1 MSNPPKIN
9 HLSEIGPATKAAH
22 ISAFAKLNLNAS
34 AMEACKT
41 CPKPVW
47 FTAFFDGTG
56 NNFEADGFGKTEVS
70 KVKYSNVAKL
80 AHFAHVEK
88 DGGRVRYEYIEGV
101 GTKCDKVGDTG
112 GGMDGAVG
120 MAAAGKGE
128 ARIRWMLKQ
137 LDDHV
142 TLHMPHVNQINLA
155 VFGFSRGAT
164 QARAFVRM
172 LTEHLA
178 EEKGDELNWK
188 KPGLDNKHPQVVV
201 YFMGLFDT
209 VASVGFGG
217 SRLEKAAPSI
227 VENGLRVLPGGI
239 VLGPI
244 AGGVLRAIDKGGH
257 AVWAQDLRI
266 PKHVLKCVHFVASH
280 EVREKFP
287 SDSVREDKVIP
298 DNCVETFYPGM
309 HSDVGG
315 GYAHK
320 DQEVRTNELSRVA
333 LTNMYINAYKAGV
346 PLKPPDQVI
355 NAAGAL
361 FEISNDLEAC
371 WDIYFGA
378 KGVVGV
384 DAAPTTSNLET
395 QIIWHM
401 NRYYA
406 WRASRRRRLDQGVLK
421 PEGGVDKYMK
431 ITDQEWSADLKDVVD
446 SKSGWIRSSVYK
458 HEEAM
463 YDAFYGAWIRSL
475 GGEALQ
481 GFQRFFDHYVHDS
494 IAGFKKQMSDASMG
508 FAESSRWSVNRKIFM
523 GKRGE
528 KYLYWRY
535 EGYHPKASGT
545 SVAALEDPKSST
557 ENQSALA

>member
-9 HLSEIGPATKAAH
+9 RLSEIGPGTKAAH
-22 ISAFAKLNLNAS
+22 TKAFAQLDLHTS
-34 AMEACKT
+34 EMRPCKK

-56 NNFEADGFGKTEVS
+56 NNFAADGNQSTDVT

-80 AHFAHVEK
+80 SEFAHVED
-88 DGGRVRYEYIEGV
+88 DGGRILHKYIEGV
-101 GTKCDKVGDTG
+101 GTPCAKVGDSG
-112 GGMDGAVG
+112 GGLDGAVG
-120 MAAAGKGE
+120 MASAGKGE
-128 ARIRWMLKQ
+128 ARIRWMLKE
-137 LDDHV
+137 LDTHV
-142 TLHMPHVNQINLA
+142 TLHMPYVNQINIA

-172 LTEHLA
+172 LTEKLA
-178 EEKGDELNWK
+178 YEYSNELYWEKT
-188 KPGLDNKHPQVVV
+188 GLDDKHPQVVV

-217 SRLEKAAPSI
+217 SRLEKAAPYI
-227 VENGLRVLPGGI
+227 AEKVLPGM
-239 VLGPI
+239 LGPI
-244 AGGVLRAIDKGGH
+244 AGGVLRSIDEGGH
-257 AVWAQDLRI
+257 AVWARDLRI

-287 SDSVREDKVIP
+287 SDSVREDQVLP
-298 DNCVETFYPGM
+298 DNCIETFYPGM

-315 GYAHK
+315 GYAYR
-320 DQEVRTNELSRVA
+320 DQEERTNELSRVA
-333 LTNMYINAYKAGV
+333 LNNMYINAYKAGV

-361 FEISNDLEAC
+361 FEISKNLEAC

-378 KGVVGV
+378 QGVIGV
-384 DAAPTTSNLET
+384 DPAPTSSKLET

-421 PEGGVDKYMK
+421 PVGGVDKFMK
-431 ITDQEWSADLKDVVD
+431 ITDKEWSVDLKNVVD
-446 SKSGWIRSSVYK
+446 SKSGWFQSAVCK
-458 HEEAM
+458 HEQAM
-463 YDAFYGAWIRSL
+463 YDAFYGNWIRSL
-475 GGEALQ
+475 GGEALIA
-481 GFQRFFDHYVHDS
+481 FQRFFDHYVHDS
-494 IAGFKKQMSDASMG
+494 IAGFKSQMADSGLG

-523 GKRGE
+523 GKRGK

-535 EGYHPKASGT
+535 EGYHPKKSGT
-545 SVAALEDPKSST
+545 SVAALANPTSPSES
-557 ENQSALA
+557 QSALA